1 MSLKIT
7 KGLKPTAV
15 RAVFYGVEGVGKTSL
30 AALLPEPLFFDL
42 EEGSHQ
48 LDVARVSIDSFATL
62 ESSLAHLAV
71 DTQGYKTLVIDSA
84 DWAER
89 LRSEAL
95 LKKHAKKSIED
106 FGFGKGFVMLAEEMA
121 RALEMCDALV
131 HRGLNVVWIAHAKTV
146 RVSPPDMV
154 DGFDRYELKMSKQV
168 APLFKEWADLLLF
181 ANYETIMVK
190 GNDGRVKGSGGQN
203 RFLHTERNAAW
214 DAKNRY
220 GLPPMLPMVHGSLPA
235 ELAAVFAGKVMPVA
249 TAAQSTAVAQ
259 TTIAETAPQRTPIT
273 DEQRAKLGL
282 YAGNSVAASVIAAAL
297 DHYVA
302 MDIGELD
309 SDQAEKVIARCQ
321 EEMNKEPA
329 KPKAPAPKTD
339 GYLFPRDIAA
349 HFSAHEEKVNA
360 FLVSKKWITTGQSFR
375 DVTHE
380 KGDEIVKRIVAFAK
394 SAGIPAI
401 TAGQEVAA

>member
-42 EEGSHQ
+42 EEGTHQ
-48 LDVARVSIDSFATL
+48 LDVARVGIDSFATL
-62 ESSLAHLAV
+62 ESSLSHLAV
-71 DTQGYKTLVIDSA
+71 DTQGYKTLIIDSA

-106 FGFGKGFVMLAEEMA
+106 FGFGKGFVMLAEEMS
-121 RALEMCDALV
+121 RTLELCDALV

-168 APLFKEWADLLLF
+168 APLFKEWADLLVF

-220 GLPPMLPMVHGSLPA
+220 GLPPILPMVHGSLPA
-235 ELAAVFAGKVMPVA
+235 ELAAVFAGKVVPVA
-249 TAAQSTAVAQ
+249 TASQ
-259 TTIAETAPQRTPIT
+259 TTVTAEAPAAEPAPERVGIT
-273 DEQRAKLGL
+273 DEQRSKLGV
-282 YAGNSVAASVIAAAL
+282 YAQNSIAAPIIAKAL
-297 DHYVA
+297 EHYIA
-302 MDIGELD
+302 MDIGDLD
-309 SDQAEKVIARCQ
+309 AEQADKVIARCQ

-329 KPKAPAPKTD
+329 KPKAPAPKSD
-339 GYLFPRDIAA
+339 GYLFPRDITA
-349 HFSAHEEKVNA
+349 HFTANEEKVNA
-360 FLVSKKWITTGQSFR
+360 FLVSKKWINAGQTFR
-375 DVTHE
+375 DVSHE
-380 KGDEIVKRIVAFAK
+380 NRDNIVKRIAAFVK

>member
-30 AALLPEPLFFDL
+30 AALLPNPLFFDL
-42 EEGSHQ
+42 EEGTHQ

-62 ESSLAHLAV
+62 ESSLAHLAA
-71 DTQGYKTLVIDSA
+71 DTQGFRSLIIDSA

-95 LKKHAKKSIED
+95 LKKHNKKSIED

-121 RALEMCDALV
+121 RTLELCDAIV
-131 HRGLNVVWIAHAKTV
+131 HRGVNVVWIAHAKTV

-168 APLFKEWADLLLF
+168 APLFKEWADLLIF

-214 DAKNRY
+214 DAKNRF
-220 GLPPMLPMVHGSLPA
+220 GLPAILPMVHGSLPA
-235 ELAAVFAGKVMPVA
+235 ELVAVFAGKV
-249 TAAQSTAVAQ
+249 TAAPKVAETVVEAPQ
-259 TTIAETAPQRTPIT
+259 TTEPERVAITADQL
-273 DEQRAKLGL
+273 AKLQT
-282 YAGNSVAASVIAAAL
+282 YAQNSVAAPIISKAL
-297 DHYVA
+297 DHYVC
-302 MDIGELD
+302 IEITELD

-321 EEMNKEPA
+321 EEMNKEPE
-329 KPKAPAPKTD
+329 KPKATAPKTD
-339 GYLFPRDIAA
+339 GYLFPRDIVA
-349 HFSAHEEKVNA
+349 HFTANEEKVNA
-360 FLVSKKWITTGQSFR
+360 FLVSKKWITVGQNFR
-375 DVTHE
+375 DVSHE
-380 KGDEIVKRIVAFAK
+380 KGDEIVKRIVAFSK
-394 SAGIPAI
+394 SAGIVVM
-401 TAGQEVAA
+401 TAQEVNA